1 MEEQKEKAV
10 VLYRGATD
18 RHAVLARYGS
28 AKLVRIQAERL
39 QMTEKGKNG
48 LEWPEALLVAQASL
62 ATGLSPFEP
71 QPELWH
77 WIAIKGDG
85 KRQLTIMRGRD
96 GTIRLAEEAA
106 RRDGTYLMPAKFT
119 QIIDSREKTELG
131 FGPDDL
137 VWKAQIFDHR
147 TADEYY
153 RRRKDLKE
161 EGLSSDEID
170 HKLGGEPASDVGY
183 GYMPVKEM
191 SEINQKSYGK
201 LKFPHVNRVQKRAQ
215 VEALKKRWASHINM
229 TALADLAPTDDES
242 YSVEGEWREIAVDD
256 LKDVTPTGEPPTERD
271 LHFESAAETTKE
283 DPQPEAAKAEPK
295 THRPYDP
302 DIVKAGVLQR
312 LRKHKGARKTQKY
325 PGESQMDYFEVAMWQ
340 LQECFMDPKFDAEPT
355 GEIVLDYLFGHSEI
369 EPTTGAES
377 RALLEWLDPTRNGI
391 GDLTPNILSVQEAR
405 LIWKENRGISATEA
419 A

>member
-1 MEEQKEKAV
+1 MEDQSKAV
-10 VLYRGATD
+10 VLYRGAAE

-48 LEWPEALLVAQASL
+48 LKWEEALLVAQASL

-77 WIAIKGDG
+77 WIAIKSGG
-85 KRQLTIMRGRD
+85 ERQLTIMRGRD
-96 GTIRLAEEAA
+96 GTIRLSEEAA
-106 RRDGTYLMPAKFT
+106 RRDGTYLMPPKFT

-131 FGPDDL
+131 FGPEDL

-229 TALADLAPTDDES
+229 NALADLAPTDDEA
-242 YSVEGEWREIAVDD
+242 YAVEGEWREISVDASED
-256 LKDVTPTGEPPTERD
+256 EAATGESSGRD
-271 LHFESAAETTKE
+271 LHFESAAGTKVE
-283 DPQPEAAKAEPK
+283 DPTKGKSVEDLK
-295 THRPYDP
+295 RPYAP
-302 DIVKAGVLQR
+302 EIVLAAVKQR
-312 LRKHKGARKTQKY
+312 LAKHKGARKTQKY
-325 PGESQMDYFEVAMWQ
+325 PGEDQMDYFEVAMWQ

-355 GEIVLDYLFGHSEI
+355 GEIVLDYLFGHSAS

-377 RALLEWLDPTRNGI
+377 RALLDWLDPKRNGI

>member
-1 MEEQKEKAV
+1 MAEKETAV
-10 VLYRGATD
+10 VLYRGEAD

-39 QMTEKGKNG
+39 QMVEKGKNG

-77 WIAIKGDG
+77 WIAIKNGA
-85 KRQLTIMRGRD
+85 RQLTIMRGRD

-106 RRDGTYLMPAKFT
+106 RRDGTYLMPPKFT
-119 QIIDSREKTELG
+119 QIIDSREKQELG

-161 EGLSSDEID
+161 EGLAPDEID
-170 HKLGGEPASDVGY
+170 ARLGGEPASDVGY

-229 TALADLAPTDDES
+229 AALAELAPIDDES

-256 LKDVTPTGEPPTERD
+256 LKDVTP
-271 LHFESAAETTKE
+271 KE
-283 DPQPEAAKAEPK
+283 DPLPGDPARGDPAAGKKIEAADIGQ
-295 THRPYDP
+295 RPYDP
-302 DIVKAGVLQR
+302 TTVLKGVQSR
-312 LRKHKGARKTQKY
+312 LKKHKGARKTQRY
-325 PGESQMDYFEVAMWQ
+325 PGEDQMDYFEVALWQ
-340 LQECFMDPKFDAEPT
+340 LSECFLDPKFDAEPT
-355 GEIVLDYLFGHSEI
+355 GEIVLDYLFGHSEF

-377 RALLEWLDPTRNGI
+377 RALLDWLDPTRNGI

-405 LIWKENRGISATEA
+405 LIWKENIDGS
-419 A
+419 